1 MSYIRWLESY
11 AVAAR
16 QTGLSVSEFDL
27 AERLGVMER
36 PNLEFKQ
43 AASDRDALRRA
54 IGALSNDLGNDGVGH
69 LLIGVDDQGDEDR

>member
-1 MSYIRWLESY
+1 VSYIRWLESY

>member
-1 MSYIRWLESY
+1 
-11 AVAAR
+11 
-16 QTGLSVSEFDL
+16 VSEFDL